1 MGKTKK
7 KFGGNK
13 EKYVFLTDKITTQPN
28 TDDSYKEIGIIHL
41 TESDAINIIRGFA
54 TGVSNIFGAKGFD
67 NSLIDSLRNST
78 LNRLNG
84 MIEPDQKVCNLRMEI
99 DSSNPKL
106 VFHHVYGTL
115 FKKTKIDIKNNS
127 L

>member
-78 LNRLNG
+78 LNRLSG